1 MPEWLDNIFG
11 KGATDMAGVGS
22 ALGGVAAATVPVAG
36 MAASAA
42 AAPLALAGGAGGA
55 IGNAIAPSVFGDMNE
70 HGSHTEEVP
79 ADGQFKPSTGNQYV
93 DAAVNGV
100 GSAYDAASG
109 AVGAAA
115 DWASGLF

>member
-1 MPEWLDNIFG
+1 MPEWLDSIFG
-11 KGATDMAGVGS
+11 KGATDMAGVGG
-22 ALGGVAAATVPVAG
+22 ALGGAAAGIAG
-36 MAASAA
+36 AA
-42 AAPLALAGGAGGA
+42 AAPVALAGGAGGA
-55 IGNAIAPSVFGDMNE
+55 IGNAIAPSVFGDLNPQ
-70 HGSHTEEVP
+70 GSHTEEVP
-79 ADGQFKPSTGNQYV
+79 ADRQFKPSTGNQYV